1 MRILR
6 LLTLSAVLWAV
17 SCGQAPSGPARQGDP
32 DAVPAVDSGGAGA
45 PVRPEPAG
53 LRAFLLSEPG
63 TYGWQTSADS
73 IMLDF
78 LADGRLHI
86 QGPDGEAS
94 MWEGRWRLQ
103 EDGRLTLFRADLGR
117 EQTLPVAREGE
128 RLRLGDRLYDRYRP

>member
-1 MRILR
+1 MRIHR
-6 LLTLSAVLWAV
+6 LLTLSAALWAA
-17 SCGQAPSGPARQGDP
+17 SCGQAPSGPAREGGGDP
-32 DAVPAVDSGGAGA
+32 VAPVDSGGATA
-45 PVRPEPAG
+45 RARPEPAG

-63 TYGWQTSADS
+63 TYGWQTPADS

-94 MWEGRWRLQ
+94 MWEGRWELK

-128 RLRLGDRLYDRYRP
+128 RLRIGDRLYDRYRP